1 MVINKKKCMGMREI
15 AGYAWAGVSV
25 ELLDYAWS
33 ARSMCV
39 GLALR
44 YLLVRTV

>member
-1 MVINKKKCMGMREI
+1 MVISTKCLGMREI
-15 AGYAWAGVSV
+15 AGYTGAGVSV
-25 ELLDYAWS
+25 ELLGYAWS
-33 ARSMCV
+33 VRSVCV

>member
-1 MVINKKKCMGMREI
+1 MVISKKCMGIREI
-15 AGYAWAGVSV
+15 AGYAGAGVSV
-25 ELLDYAWS
+25 ELLGYAWCV
-33 ARSMCV
+33 RSMCV